1 MSEEKKNFEIF
12 KGKTLSGLFKD
23 IYENSTTTKAQV
35 NGLIEQLKRFIK
47 TIDTAAVIVPLIREY
62 MEVAVR
68 SDEHLVRMADIVQ
81 RMLKVDRTSGG
92 ENLLLTEEE
101 KSQLLDSLDGE
112 QIRLDQEDERKKTV
126 DKKMEAIQDKIN
138 EVTKIKKKLDAV
150 EEN

>member
-35 NGLIEQLKRFIK
+35 NGLIEQLKGFIK

-81 RMLKVDRTSGG
+81 RMLKVDRVSAGG
-92 ENLLLTEEE
+92 EFIIDRRR
-101 KSQLLDSLDGE
+101 KISV
-112 QIRLDQEDERKKTV
+112 IRCTG
-126 DKKMEAIQDKIN
+126 
-138 EVTKIKKKLDAV
+138 
-150 EEN
+150 